1 MIAGFFVFGGPEDH
15 FGEDGSEI
23 EALRRQKI
31 DQLAA
36 IRWIFSGCDDA
47 MGDESLEAIGKD
59 VGGDAF
65 VGGKEFL
72 EGAEAAQHH
81 VAEDQEGPAVAE
93 HFYGGVEGASGA
105 AIGNG
110 PFRGHRGMVAIITCN
125 KQVRLADWRLL
136 AGNLRVLEGG
146 RK

>member
-1 MIAGFFVFGGPEDH
+1 MRLAGGTCFFEVALADGFYKLLFALLHLADERLIAGFFVLGGPEDH

-36 IRWIFSGCDDA
+36 IRWIFSGGDDA
-47 MGDESLEAIGKD
+47 MGDEPLEAIGKD

-93 HFYGGVEGASGA
+93 HFYGGV
-105 AIGNG
+105 
-110 PFRGHRGMVAIITCN
+110 
-125 KQVRLADWRLL
+125 
-136 AGNLRVLEGG
+136 
-146 RK
+146 

>member
-1 MIAGFFVFGGPEDH
+1 VFGGPEDH

-23 EALRRQKI
+23 EALGRQNV

-36 IRWIFSGCDDA
+36 IGRIFLGSDDA
-47 MGDESLEAIGKD
+47 VSNQFFQAVRED
-59 VGGDAF
+59 VGGDSF
-65 VGGKEFL
+65 VGSEEFL

-81 VAEDQEGPAVAE
+81 VAKDQEGPAVAE
-93 HFYGGVEGASGA
+93 HFDGGVEGASGA

-125 KQVRLADWRLL
+125 KQVRLADWPFASL
-136 AGNLRVLEGG
+136 
-146 RK
+146 